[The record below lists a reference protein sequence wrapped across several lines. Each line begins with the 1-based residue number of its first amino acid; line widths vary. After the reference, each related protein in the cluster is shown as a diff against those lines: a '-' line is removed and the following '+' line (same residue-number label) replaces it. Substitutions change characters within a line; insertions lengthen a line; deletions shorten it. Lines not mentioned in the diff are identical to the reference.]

1 MNPFLAWMTLSR
13 LGAGVAFMAWAAS
26 LPWILKE
33 WGLSGAEAGLVQT
46 AFNLA
51 YAVSLLASAWAA
63 DRLGAARIFNA
74 ANWLAAA
81 AFLLCALFARSLGSA
96 LALFTLL
103 ALMLGGG
110 YAPSLMLASAAST
123 APDRGAAVGWTL
135 AGASLGYFLVIALAP
150 ALIPRWSLTTS
161 WLALCVAPFLAAAC
175 GSLAVRVARPPAGPP
190 PLASPPPPEAG
201 LGAVFLSRG
210 SLLLT
215 GGYAFHCWELLGLWA
230 WAPAFLTLALS
241 AHGLA
246 PVATGLFAAGA
257 LHLAGAASTLLGGA
271 ASDRF
276 GRRLV
281 LVVLALAGAA
291 CSFTFGWLGDAG
303 ATVLVAAAALYGFA
317 ALGDSGVLSAA
328 MADAVPAPLLGRIL
342 ALRSICGFGAGALAP
357 LAFGAVLDLTNPGSA
372 PPQTWG
378 WAFALLGLG
387 GLGAALCAW
396 RIPDPGRLKRRRS

>member
-26 LPWILKE
+26 LPWILQE

-51 YAVSLLASAWAA
+51 YAVSLLGSAWAA
-63 DRLGAARIFNA
+63 DRLGAARIFNV

-96 LALFTLL
+96 LTLFTLL

-110 YAPSLMLASAAST
+110 YAPSLMLAAAAST
-123 APDRGAAVGWTL
+123 VRDRGAAVGWTL
-135 AGASLGYFLVIALAP
+135 AGASIGYFLVIALAP
-150 ALIPRWSLTTS
+150 ALIPRWGLTTS
-161 WLALCVAPFLAAAC
+161 WLGLWVAPLLAAIC
-175 GSLAVRVARPPAGPP
+175 GSLAARAVPP
-190 PLASPPPPEAG
+190 PTKPPPVASPVPEPR
-201 LGAVFLSRG
+201 LGAVFFSRD

-215 GGYAFHCWELLGLWA
+215 AGYAFHCWELLGLWA
-230 WAPAFLTLALS
+230 WGPAFLTLTLS
-241 AHGLA
+241 AHGVA
-246 PVATGLFAAGA
+246 PVAMGLLAAGA
-257 LHLAGAASTLLGGA
+257 LHLTGAASTLLGGA

-276 GRRLV
+276 GRRRV

-303 ATVLVAAAALYGFA
+303 AAVLVAAAALYGFA

-328 MADAVPAPLLGRIL
+328 MADAVPAPLLGRVL

-372 PPQTWG
+372 PAQTWG

-396 RIPDPGRLKRRRS
+396 RLPDPERPRRRRS

>member
-26 LPWILKE
+26 LPWVLQE
-33 WGLSGAEAGLVQT
+33 WGLTGAEAGLVQT

-51 YAVSLLASAWAA
+51 YAVSLLGSAWAA
-63 DRLGAARIFNA
+63 DRLGAARIS

-96 LALFTLL
+96 LTLFSLL

-110 YAPSLMLASAAST
+110 YAPSLMLAAAAST
-123 APDRGAAVGWTL
+123 VRDRGAAVGWTL
-135 AGASLGYFLVIALAP
+135 AGASIGYFLVIALAP
-150 ALIPRWSLTTS
+150 ALIPRWGLTTG
-161 WLALCVAPFLAAAC
+161 WLGLCLAPFLAAIC
-175 GSLAVRVARPPAGPP
+175 GSLAARAM
-190 PLASPPPPEAG
+190 PPPPDPPQNASPAPDAR
-201 LGAVFLSRG
+201 LSAVFFSRD

-230 WAPAFLTLALS
+230 WAPAFLTLTLS

-246 PVATGLFAAGA
+246 PVATGLLAAGA
-257 LHLAGAASTLLGGA
+257 LHLTGAVSTLLGGA

-281 LVVLALAGAA
+281 LVVLALAGEA

-303 ATVLVAAAALYGFA
+303 AAVLVAAAALYGFA